1 MLAFLLSLAIC
12 RPFIIRFL
20 KIIIHIAITSRIIDN
35 KLDNGNCPR
44 TATNSL
50 FCTIL
55 TEFIA
60 KNCSVPPRMAAL
72 NTLCNQITAS
82 WSSTIEWKNVIYLGN
97 GQNKPW
103 ESGETEDLVSFVLRV
118 RREGKT
124 NDLAVV
130 R

>member
-1 MLAFLLSLAIC
+1 
-12 RPFIIRFL
+12 
-20 KIIIHIAITSRIIDN
+20 
-35 KLDNGNCPR
+35 
-44 TATNSL
+44 
-50 FCTIL
+50 
-55 TEFIA
+55 
-60 KNCSVPPRMAAL
+60 MAAL

-124 NDLAVV
+124 NDFAVV